1 MKRIKILKHGK
12 VTNQAELPN
21 VEADAWLTQEIANGS
36 FGKPERW
43 TPEALCTPDELAK
56 SLGTREVDGPI
67 GSDAKVIEHHLP
79 SEFTVVEEDMTA
91 EIAAKQAAKSQR
103 NAMRASLKVH
113 RDRVPQLTAVQMSD
127 AIKDMLK
134 LMNLEDEV

>member
-1 MKRIKILKHGK
+1 MKRIKILKQGK
-12 VTNQAELPN
+12 VTNQAELPI
-21 VEADAWLTQEIANGS
+21 ERASEWLEQEITNGS

-79 SEFTVVEEDMTA
+79 AEFQVVEEDMTA
-91 EIAAKQAAKSQR
+91 ELAEKEAKEKAKKDLHDE
-103 NAMRASLKVH
+103 LK
-113 RDRVPQLTAVQMSD
+113 QLKKNDLKDVAHCAD
-127 AIKDMLK
+127 AIMKILK
-134 LMNLEDEV
+134 HLGVE

>member
-1 MKRIKILKHGK
+1 MKRIKILKQGV
-12 VTNQAELPN
+12 VTNQAEGIDA
-21 VEADAWLTQEIANGS
+21 EMDAWLASCLAKNK

-79 SEFTVVEEDMTA
+79 AEFTVVEEDMTA
-91 EIAAKQAAKSQR
+91 EIAEKEAKEKAKKDLHDE
-103 NAMRASLKVH
+103 LK
-113 RDRVPQLTAVQMSD
+113 QLKRGDLKDVAHCAD
-127 AIKDMLK
+127 AIMKILK
-134 LMNLEDEV
+134 HLGVE